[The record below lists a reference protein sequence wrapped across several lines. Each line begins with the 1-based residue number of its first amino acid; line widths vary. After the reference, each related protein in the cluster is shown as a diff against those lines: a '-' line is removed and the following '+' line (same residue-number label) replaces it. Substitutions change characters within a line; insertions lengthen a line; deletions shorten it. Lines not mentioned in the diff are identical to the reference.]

1 MVNQTR
7 SVEGIWF
14 DFCLRFRE
22 IVYAPGQVI
31 MQYVF
36 FQVLG
41 IMGALD
47 PHAHKRNQHN
57 LPGQHREV
65 LRPTIETAQHI
76 VSMEELPTDFWPSF
90 SASEDYYSTVWFYV
104 P

>member
-1 MVNQTR
+1 
-7 SVEGIWF
+7 
-14 DFCLRFRE
+14 
-22 IVYAPGQVI
+22 
-31 MQYVF
+31 
-36 FQVLG
+36 
-41 IMGALD
+41 MGALD

-104 P
+104 PLLAI

>member
-1 MVNQTR
+1 MKLYN
-7 SVEGIWF
+7 
-14 DFCLRFRE
+14 
-22 IVYAPGQVI
+22 APGQVI
-31 MQYVF
+31 MQCVL

-65 LRPTIETAQHI
+65 LRPTTETAQHI

-104 P
+104 PLLAI

>member
-1 MVNQTR
+1 LFQFLLEVFKKLHNTR
-7 SVEGIWF
+7 
-14 DFCLRFRE
+14 
-22 IVYAPGQVI
+22 GQVI
-31 MQYVF
+31 RQYVF
-36 FQVLG
+36 SQVLG

-90 SASEDYYSTVWFYV
+90 SASEDYYSTVWFHV
-104 P
+104 PSLGI

>member
-1 MVNQTR
+1 MVIVPCDDMISGLSNQAII
-7 SVEGIWF
+7 S
-14 DFCLRFRE
+14 L
-22 IVYAPGQVI
+22 
-31 MQYVF
+31 

-104 P
+104 IFYLKSEI

>member
-1 MVNQTR
+1 
-7 SVEGIWF
+7 
-14 DFCLRFRE
+14 
-22 IVYAPGQVI
+22 
-31 MQYVF
+31 
-36 FQVLG
+36 
-41 IMGALD
+41 MGALD

-76 VSMEELPTDFWPSF
+76 VSMEEIPTDFWPSF

-104 P
+104 TLMGNMMGSYVSTSNLNSQLLGCN